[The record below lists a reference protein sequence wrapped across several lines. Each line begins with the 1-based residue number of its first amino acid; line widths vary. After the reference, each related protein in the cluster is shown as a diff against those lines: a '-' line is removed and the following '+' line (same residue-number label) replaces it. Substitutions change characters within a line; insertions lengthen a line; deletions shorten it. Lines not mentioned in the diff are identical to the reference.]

1 MSSPTFVRMFRR
13 MQTIST
19 RLIKNIAE
27 TNCPVQ
33 RARLYNT
40 LVQVNKQLA
49 EMQDLLVRAF
59 INYSRIDFTLLQTTD
74 M

>member
-1 MSSPTFVRMFRR
+1 MFRR

>member
-1 MSSPTFVRMFRR
+1 MSSQTFVRTFRR
-13 MQTIST
+13 TQTMST

-33 RARLYNT
+33 RARLYDT
-40 LVQVNKQLA
+40 LVQVNKHLD

-59 INYSRIDFTLLQTTD
+59 INYSQIDFDLLRPTN